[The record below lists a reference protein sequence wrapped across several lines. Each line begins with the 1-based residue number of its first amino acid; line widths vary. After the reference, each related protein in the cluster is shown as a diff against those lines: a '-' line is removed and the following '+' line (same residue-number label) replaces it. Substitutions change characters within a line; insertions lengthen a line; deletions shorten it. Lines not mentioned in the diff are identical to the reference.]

1 MIQAPQA
8 QYLQQQVPVQQ
19 YIPQQ
24 QGANITT
31 NAYQVPN
38 AIYNYPVTSCYAQP
52 AAGKSQFNGVN
63 IEIINPQGQGVPQG
77 ALTMPANFVPV
88 NNIPAYQPVPQP
100 MVPQQPMIQ
109 QFSPQPMVQE
119 QPVVQQFP
127 QQPMVQ
133 QTPPPV
139 VPAPQINTA
148 EPVVT
153 PTIET
158 PATAID
164 PNFTPEAFAGRLA
177 TEDIKAQKAAIDEL
191 AETVKNNDQVA
202 PLLLDTIVVD
212 ALNNIVNKDTSA
224 LEGPTPEV
232 LELRNKPETE
242 LTPEQA
248 TKAATLSPLE
258 EAEFNKQFALYTL
271 AFMQER
277 LNNEVTQKGGE
288 VIALKDLP
296 SIETVIN
303 GVKSNP
309 NPNVRLSALAAL
321 SYIAKPEYK
330 QDLATIFE
338 LAKADE
344 DANVQ
349 QEATTALEN
358 LNKLPDAAAPVAQ

>member
-19 YIPQQ
+19 YIPQE

-88 NNIPAYQPVPQP
+88 NNVPVYQPIQQPVMQPVQQPVMQPVQQPVMQPVQQPVMQPVP
-100 MVPQQPMIQ
+100 
-109 QFSPQPMVQE
+109 
-119 QPVVQQFP
+119 
-127 QQPMVQ
+127 
-133 QTPPPV
+133 TPV
-139 VPAPQINTA
+139 VPAPQINTTEA
-148 EPVVT
+148 VVT
-153 PTIET
+153 PTIEA

-177 TEDIKAQKAAIDEL
+177 TEDVKAQKAAIDEL

-212 ALNNIVNKDTSA
+212 ALNNIINKDTSA

-349 QEATTALEN
+349 KEATTALEN

>member
-88 NNIPAYQPVPQP
+88 NNVPVYQPI
-100 MVPQQPMIQ
+100 QQPVM
-109 QFSPQPMVQE
+109 
-119 QPVVQQFP
+119 QPVQQPVMQPVQQP
-127 QQPMVQ
+127 VMQPVQQPVMQPVQ
-133 QTPPPV
+133 QPV
-139 VPAPQINTA
+139 VPAPQINTT

-177 TEDIKAQKAAIDEL
+177 TEDVKAQKAAIDEL

-296 SIETVIN
+296 SIETIIN
-303 GVKSNP
+303 EVKSNP

-349 QEATTALEN
+349 KEATTALAN